1 MGGMRHKFVVVWILS
16 LSLIAAACGG
26 DEAPHEPDVQPP
38 EVGDEAPPF
47 TLPEATGGSLSL
59 SELRGRPVLLYFS
72 MGPG

>member
-1 MGGMRHKFVVVWILS
+1 MRMRHRWFFVVWILS
-16 LSLIAAACGG
+16 LSLVAAACGG
-26 DEAPHEPDVQPP
+26 NEDGDVPDVRPP
-38 EVGDEAPPF
+38 EVGDVAPPF